1 MEPELPDDVT
11 GDELDVEVRRDLS
24 VLSRDNAIAVSRHL
38 VMAGLLV
45 DDDPELALEHA
56 RAAAGRAGRLAAVRE
71 AAGLAA
77 YAAQHPDEAL
87 RELRTARRLSGDSSH
102 LPVMADCERAL
113 GRPERALDLARS
125 PEAASLPAAVAA
137 EMRIVAAGARADL
150 GQLDAAVL
158 ELRATDVAA
167 TRPQPWH
174 ARTFVAHAE
183 ALRAAGRGQEAPP
196 WEARA
201 RRVDPRNTTAAFPP
215 PEPQAHEVVVVEEE
229 PGVGPEGASDAPAEG
244 SAR

>member
-1 MEPELPDDVT
+1 MT
-11 GDELDVEVRRDLS
+11 GDELDPDVRRDLS
-24 VLSRDNAIAVSRHL
+24 VLSRDNAIAVARHL

-45 DDDPELALEHA
+45 DEDPELAFSHA
-56 RAAAGRAGRLAAVRE
+56 KAAAGRAGRLAATRE

-87 RELRTARRLSGDSSH
+87 GELRAARRLSGDSSH

-125 PEAASLPAAVAA
+125 PEAASLTAAVAA
-137 EMRIVAAGARADL
+137 EMRIVASGARADL

-158 ELRATDVAA
+158 ELRAPDLAA
-167 TRPQPWH
+167 TRQQPWH
-174 ARTFVAHAE
+174 ARTFVAQAQ
-183 ALRAAGRGQEAPP
+183 ALRAAGRGDEAPP
-196 WEARA
+196 WEVRA

-215 PEPQAHEVVVVEEE
+215 PARDDVDEVVVVEVEVDAD
-229 PGVGPEGASDAPAEG
+229 PAPETRE
-244 SAR
+244 R